1 MKLAKA
7 ISLGVLLAASSALS
21 FADTVVSQSGWNAG
35 WQSWNTS
42 ELTGANVR
50 NRPYWDNNSWDG
62 GYNHNVG
69 ACLASTAN
77 CGLQNAPGTLKYF
90 GYSNGNAVSDFY
102 FNHPTTNNN
111 AATMQV
117 QITDDVAHETF
128 GWYNINNPNQFQI
141 LFSGN
146 TAVGSI
152 IDFTPSTNYGF
163 FFTDN
168 SVNPA
173 YVYETQSDLQPTDR
187 GTQHFAVFLQDPAT
201 FYLGMEDLP
210 RPNSDFDYNDLVV
223 KISTVAT
230 PEPASMALLGS
241 GLLGFGIFGIR
252 RRKIAADAAQ
262 N

>member
-7 ISLGVLLAASSALS
+7 ISLGVLLAASTALS
-21 FADTVVSQSGWNAG
+21 FADTVVAPYSFNAG

-42 ELTGANVR
+42 ELTGSHVN
-50 NRPYWDNNSWDG
+50 NRPYWDNSSWDG
-62 GYNHNVG
+62 GYTHNVG
-69 ACLASTAN
+69 GCLASSAN

-90 GYSNGNAVSDFY
+90 AYSNGSAVTDFY
-102 FNHPTTNNN
+102 FNHPTANNN

-117 QITDDVAHETF
+117 QITNDVANETF
-128 GWYNINNPNQFQI
+128 GWYNINNPNQSQI
-141 LFSGN
+141 LFSGA
-146 TAVGSI
+146 TAVGTI

-163 FFTDN
+163 FFTDS
-168 SVNPA
+168 SVDPA
-173 YVYETQSDLQPTDR
+173 YKYETQSDLQPTDR

-201 FYLGMEDLP
+201 FFLGMEDLP
-210 RPNSDFDYNDLVV
+210 SRNSDFDYNDMVV

-252 RRKIAADAAQ
+252 RRKLAATTAQ

>member
-21 FADTVVSQSGWNAG
+21 FADTVVAPSSFNAG

-42 ELTGANVR
+42 ELTDSNVS
-50 NRPYWDNNSWDG
+50 NRPYWDNSSWDG
-62 GYNHNVG
+62 GYTRNVG
-69 ACLASTAN
+69 GCLASSAN
-77 CGLQNAPGTLKYF
+77 CGVQNAPGTLKYF
-90 GYSNGNAVSDFY
+90 GSSDGSAVNNFY
-102 FNHPTTNNN
+102 FNHPTSNDN

-128 GWYNINNPNQFQI
+128 GWYNVNNPNQFQI
-141 LFSGN
+141 LFSGQ
-146 TAVGSI
+146 TAVGSV

-163 FFTDN
+163 FFADN
-168 SVNPA
+168 SVDPA
-173 YVYETQSDLQPTDR
+173 RLYATQSSYQPTDN
-187 GTQHFAVFLQDPAT
+187 GMQHFAVFLQDPAT
-201 FYLGMEDLP
+201 FFIGMEDLP
-210 RPNSDFDYNDLVV
+210 RPNSDFDYNDMVV

-252 RRKIAADAAQ
+252 RRKLAATTAQ